1 MTRGGLNVPML
12 ALFLVLF
19 VVSVGFG
26 LVIPLLPLIAREY
39 EASAF
44 MIGTMTAGYSIVQFI
59 FSPIWGQ
66 ISDRVG
72 RKPVLM
78 VGIAGLSLS
87 FLVMGFADS
96 FWGLFTGRVL
106 GGFLGSATLPA
117 AQAMAAEL
125 SSAKSRAGAM
135 GLMGA
140 AFGTGFIVGPLFGG
154 VLAPYGFSVP
164 FFASAGLGFATV
176 ALAFAVLREVDA
188 SKLAIARA
196 NSARR
201 SVFSGMAAA
210 LSGPAAPFYLLPFA
224 IMMAQSSLMTALALF
239 LTDRFHVDAS
249 LVGLVFAF
257 NGACGAF
264 IQGIAIGPITRR
276 FGEYKAIFAGLTVGI
291 AGFLL
296 LISVPTFALVV
307 PSVALTAVS
316 MSLTRPSS
324 SSLLS
329 QLTTLPQGITMGL
342 QSSFDALG
350 RVVGPLWAGFA
361 YDHMGTLP
369 FLSAAAV
376 YVAFI
381 LYLSRHLRAGKSAG
395 RHALG
400 QPEAVPA
407 QENR

>member
-1 MTRGGLNVPML
+1 MIRTGSLNAPLL

-39 EASAF
+39 DASAL
-44 MIGTMTAGYSIVQFI
+44 MIGMMTAGYSIVQFI
-59 FSPIWGQ
+59 FSPMWGQ
-66 ISDRVG
+66 ISDRIG

-78 VGIAGLSLS
+78 VGIAGVSIS
-87 FLVMGFADS
+87 FLFMGFAES
-96 FWGLFTGRVL
+96 FLGLFVGRVL

-125 SSAKSRAGAM
+125 SGSKNRASAM

-154 VLAPYGFSVP
+154 ILAPYGFSVP
-164 FFASAGLGFATV
+164 FFASAGLGLATV
-176 ALAFAVLREVDA
+176 AMAYAVLREVDPE
-188 SKLAIARA
+188 KLEEARA
-196 NSARR
+196 KSVRR
-201 SVFSGMAAA
+201 SVFRGMATA
-210 LSGPAAPFYLLPFA
+210 LSGPAAPFYLLPFV
-224 IMMAQSSLMTALALF
+224 IMLAQSSLMTALALF
-239 LTDRFHVDAS
+239 LTDRFHVEAS
-249 LVGLVFAF
+249 LIGMVFAF
-257 NGACGAF
+257 NGACGAL
-264 IQGIAIGPITRR
+264 IQGIAIGPITSRL
-276 FGEYKAIFAGLTVGI
+276 GEYKTIFIGLSIGI
-291 AGFLL
+291 TGFLL

-324 SSLLS
+324 TSLLS
-329 QLTTLPQGITMGL
+329 QVTTLPQGITMGL

-361 YDHMGTLP
+361 YDRMGTLP

-376 YVAFI
+376 YAAFI
-381 LYLSRHLRAGKSAG
+381 LYLRTVRRELPR
-395 RHALG
+395 
-400 QPEAVPA
+400 PDAVA
-407 QENR
+407 ASKNT